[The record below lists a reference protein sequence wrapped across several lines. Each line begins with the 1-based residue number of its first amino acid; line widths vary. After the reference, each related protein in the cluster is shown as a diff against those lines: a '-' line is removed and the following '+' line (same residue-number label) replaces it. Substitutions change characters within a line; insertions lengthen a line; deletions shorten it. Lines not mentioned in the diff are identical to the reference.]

1 MTMATTETRRAVDLE
16 LYIGGEW
23 TEGTGDGAIE
33 ITSPA
38 TGEHI
43 ANLPKASKEDVRRAA
58 EAAREA
64 QREWRN
70 VGPWQRAEICHRIGH
85 EIESRV
91 DELARVQ
98 TLEQGKPLA
107 ESVGDIKDA

>member
-1 MTMATTETRRAVDLE
+1 MATTETRRAIDLK

-23 TEGTGDGAIE
+23 TEGTGDGVIE
-33 ITSPA
+33 IKSPA

-58 EAAREA
+58 EKAREA

-70 VGPWQRAEICHRIGH
+70 VGPWQRAEICHRIGS
-85 EIESRV
+85 EIERSEEHTS
-91 DELARVQ
+91 ELQSQSNLVCR
-98 TLEQGKPLA
+98 L
-107 ESVGDIKDA
+107 

>member
-1 MTMATTETRRAVDLE
+1 MATTETRRAIDLK

-33 ITSPA
+33 IKSPA
-38 TGEHI
+38 TGEHL

-70 VGPWQRAEICHRIGH
+70 VGPWQRAEVCHRIGGVRLDF
-85 EIESRV
+85 EPDAVTR
-91 DELARVQ
+91 LR
-98 TLEQGKPLA
+98 LPQGSHFAP
-107 ESVGDIKDA
+107 